1 MRNAALVHAAS
12 ICLVDLASTVN
23 KLMTD
28 MVHETGEFE
37 AEGAFREE
45 FTATATHDVPWMFI
59 GKLEPPQQHVATAQR
74 TGLLERLDRALRGP
88 VTLVLSP
95 PGFGKTTLLAQWWH
109 RLRQNPVTYAAWL
122 TLDENDS
129 EVTRFVSGLILSA
142 GQAGVNLGSLE
153 LTASEQIP
161 DANVK
166 PTVAALI
173 ERVRAY
179 RQRLVIILDDYHR
192 VHSAAV
198 DAVVEGLIRD
208 ASETVHV
215 VVCGRDRPRLAV
227 ADLAARGLATVLDA
241 RDLMLTLP
249 EVAAILGTELS
260 EGELAV
266 LHTKTEGWAVALQLA
281 KLWLDRAT
289 NRTERIRGFSG
300 RCGELAHYLLEQVLH
315 DLPPELQSFLLD
327 TSVLERF
334 NADLSDA
341 VRAQSDSRALLQRL
355 EHFDALLVPLD
366 AEREWFRYHHLF
378 ADFLRQHLS
387 TQEPGRIAVLH
398 SRASRWLAATDDLL
412 EAVKHAHRA
421 GDSGFAIEIAGAA
434 GGWQLIVSRGTGLVR
449 NLLKNFSAQE
459 IRDSP
464 LLELAQAYVQMKLG
478 DLDGA
483 WETLVH
489 LESHTDLSP
498 LLQRDRMIITAL
510 LRTYCDEIGDPEW
523 LTTLNTET
531 DKLPSSDLL
540 GRGTLHALVALG
552 ALAVGDFSYAE
563 RQSRMA
569 IREMRSAGCV
579 LGLTYCYFHLGQAH
593 FYRGRLREAESLY
606 REALVTAAENHG
618 SDNALK
624 AVGNA
629 LLARV
634 LYWRGENMSAARV
647 LLRAALPVL
656 ETHNTWRDVYAA
668 AYQTAIA
675 IECAEGQFDAALAM
689 VERAVTSAE
698 TRGLRRLHEL
708 THCWR
713 LDVFV
718 DSGLTREA
726 AQLVRDANLEELS
739 RHEGEPS
746 DWSLRRSLTISLAR
760 WYLHCGQSAP
770 ALELLRPVR
779 ASYPA
784 SDQDVSGA
792 QLDVLLALAYKQR
805 GDAAPA
811 IAHFES
817 ALQYVYAEGALR
829 VFLDMGSSV
838 EPLLQLGLQ
847 RNREFVLSSSQRDLI
862 NRLLAALRTRPP
874 DGPDDL
880 TTREFNVLRE
890 LCRGHSNKTI
900 GRRLDLSENTVK
912 FHLKSIYRKLGV
924 ESRAA
929 AIASAIQAR
938 IVRDGPV

>member
-1 MRNAALVHAAS
+1 MHA
-12 ICLVDLASTVN
+12 
-23 KLMTD
+23 
-28 MVHETGEFE
+28 TGEFE
-37 AEGAFREE
+37 AESAVRDE

-74 TGLLERLDRALRGP
+74 TELLERLDRALRGP

-95 PGFGKTTLLAQWWH
+95 PGFGKTTLLAQWLY
-109 RLRQNPVTYAAWL
+109 RLRENPSTYAAWL

-129 EVTRFVSGLILSA
+129 EVTRFVGGLILSA

-161 DANVK
+161 DANVR

-198 DAVVEGLIRD
+198 DAVVEGLIRE
-208 ASETVHV
+208 ASDTVHV
-215 VVCGRDRPRLAV
+215 VICGRDRPRLAV

-260 EGELAV
+260 EEELAV

-289 NRTERIRGFSG
+289 NRAERIRGFSG

-315 DLPPELQSFLLD
+315 DLPSELQSFLLD

-334 NADLSDA
+334 NADLSDT

-387 TQEPGRIAVLH
+387 TQDPSRTAVLH
-398 SRASRWLAATDDLL
+398 FRASRWLAATGDIL

-421 GDSGFAIEIAGAA
+421 GDSEFAIEIAGAA

-464 LLELAQAYVQMKLG
+464 LLELAQAYVQMKVG
-478 DLDGA
+478 ELDGA
-483 WETLVH
+483 RETLVH

-498 LLQRDRMIITAL
+498 TLQRDRMIITTL
-510 LRTYCDEIGDPEW
+510 LRLYCDEIGDLEW
-523 LTTLNTET
+523 LTALNTET
-531 DKLPSSDLL
+531 DKLPSTDLL
-540 GRGTLHALVALG
+540 GRGTLHGLAALG
-552 ALAVGDFSYAE
+552 ALAIGDFPYAE
-563 RQSRMA
+563 RQSRIA
-569 IREMRSAGCV
+569 IREMRSVGCV
-579 LGLTYCYFHLGQAH
+579 IGLTYCYFHLGQAH

-606 REALVTAAENHG
+606 REALVTAAENCG
-618 SDNALK
+618 SDNVLK
-624 AVGNA
+624 AVSNA

-634 LYWRGENMSAARV
+634 TYWRGENMSAARM
-647 LLRAALPVL
+647 LLRTALPVL
-656 ETHNTWRDVYAA
+656 EAHNTWVDVYAT
-668 AYQTAIA
+668 AYQTAVA
-675 IECAEGQFDAALAM
+675 IECAEGQFDVALAM
-689 VERAVTSAE
+689 VDRAVISAE
-698 TRGLRRLHEL
+698 TRRLRRLHEL

-718 DSGLTREA
+718 ESGLMREA

-746 DWSLRRSLTISLAR
+746 AWNLRRTLTISLAR
-760 WYLHCGQSAP
+760 WYLRRGQSAA
-770 ALELLRPVR
+770 ALELLGPFR
-779 ASYPA
+779 ATYPA

-811 IAHFES
+811 ITHFES
-817 ALQYVYAEGALR
+817 ALQYVDAEGALR
-829 VFLDMGSSV
+829 VFLNMGSAV
-838 EPLLQLGLQ
+838 EPLLQLALQ

-862 NRLLAALRTRPP
+862 NRLLAALRTRYT
-874 DGPDDL
+874 DGPNDL

-890 LCRGHSNKTI
+890 LCRGHSNKAI

-929 AIASAIQAR
+929 AIASAIQDG